1 MSWAVAALVAV
12 SALALAA
19 LRQERDATRS
29 WADAANELEFQWTRN
44 KHRLRMLG
52 SVKGASVRMTATPRD
67 QASQGAAVR
76 LVFTPE
82 SPLHQ
87 EAKVARGDELCLPWL
102 EDVAIGDP
110 ELDGPFFLDGPRDP
124 LAAMLNA
131 EAREVLEQLRF
142 ASSVV
147 VAHGTID
154 LEFHFRATRE
164 RLVEA
169 VRCGEALSREVF
181 WRSRNVPERLY
192 CSARDDPHPSV
203 RRTNLRQLL
212 LHHGE
217 TDYGERGARIALEGD
232 ADLRVLGAS
241 ALGAEGTPLLGA
253 MVRNPTMPD
262 EARLH
267 ALERGMNRGDFD
279 AQLERSLQ
287 ECQGEVLSAVVE
299 RVATTR
305 SPELRRRLS
314 ERAVGVSG
322 VGAIGFCRAFGHL
335 ADTRAEPHLLRWL
348 EDASTEVQAEA
359 AAALAHAGTTRA
371 VQPLLEGTG
380 GLLRTPQLKSAARHA
395 VQMIQ
400 ARMRHTD
407 VGDVSLATPDD
418 GGGELSLA
426 TPAGELTLADRG
438 DS

>member
-1 MSWAVAALVAV
+1 MAALVAV

-29 WADAANELEFQWTRN
+29 WADAADELEFRWTRN
-44 KHRLRMLG
+44 KHGLRMRG
-52 SVKGASVRMTATPRD
+52 SVKGASVSVTAMPRD
-67 QASQGAAVR
+67 QTSEHGPVR
-76 LVFTPE
+76 VAFTPE

-87 EAKVARGDELCLPWL
+87 EAKVARGDQLRLPWL
-102 EDVAIGDP
+102 EDVEIGDE
-110 ELDGPFFLDGPRDP
+110 ELDGPFFLDGPPDL

-147 VAHGTID
+147 VAHGAID
-154 LEFHFRATRE
+154 SEFHFRATRE
-164 RLVEA
+164 RLIEA
-169 VRCGEALSREVF
+169 VRCGEALFREVF

-192 CSARDDPHPSV
+192 CNAKDDPHPDV

-212 LHHGE
+212 LHHGD
-217 TDYGERGARIALEGD
+217 TDYGERGARLALEGDD

-241 ALGAEGTPLLGA
+241 ALGPEGMPLLGA
-253 MVRNPTMPD
+253 MVRNPTMPV
-262 EARLH
+262 EARLD
-267 ALERGMNRGDFD
+267 ALERGMGRGDFD
-279 AQLERSLQ
+279 AQLERSLH
-287 ECQGEVLSAVVE
+287 ECEGEVLSAVVE

-305 SPELRRRLS
+305 SPELRRRLF
-314 ERAVGVSG
+314 ERAAGVSG

-348 EDASTEVQAEA
+348 EDANTEVQAEA

-371 VQPLLEGTG
+371 VQPLLERTS

-400 ARMRHTD
+400 ARVQHTD
-407 VGDVSLATPDD
+407 VGDLSLATADD
-418 GGGELSLA
+418 GSGELSLA